1 MLQSR
6 KSAAYVYNAD
16 GIRETKQVTVGGST
30 TTHTYVTQNGK
41 VVRETIGSGSTA
53 KVLDFIYDES
63 GRPFALIYKNG
74 TATAQTYC
82 YVLNLQGDV
91 VKLIWYIPGFE
102 YQEMAAYIYDSWGN
116 ILTATGTMAQI
127 NPLRYRGYY
136 YDTETGFYYLQSR
149 YYDPVTHRF
158 INADSYSSTGQG
170 IIGYNMFAY
179 CNNSPVI
186 QADHTG
192 EFGLLTLVS
201 AVVSA
206 AVNVATTYIAA
217 KATGQEYTLTDAL
230 VSAAIGAV
238 NAIPGAGPFIAGGIS
253 GAYSAYTAVKNGAT
267 AGEAALCFAVS
278 ATATTASIGNLAN
291 LGTESALRIAA
302 TASADL
308 VFGTGYNCIA
318 ATTNKAVSV
327 KAEERKASGT
337 QTTRTTRSRNTQ
349 KRGNKR
355 TGYTMCLY

>member
-102 YQEMAAYIYDSWGN
+102 YQEMAAYIYDAWGN

-136 YDTETGFYYLQSR
+136 YDTETGLYY
-149 YYDPVTHRF
+149 V
-158 INADSYSSTGQG
+158 STD
-170 IIGYNMFAY
+170 MFQQDRAY
-179 CNNSPVI
+179 LETICLP
-186 QADHTG
+186 
-192 EFGLLTLVS
+192 
-201 AVVSA
+201 
-206 AVNVATTYIAA
+206 
-217 KATGQEYTLTDAL
+217 
-230 VSAAIGAV
+230 
-238 NAIPGAGPFIAGGIS
+238 IAGI
-253 GAYSAYTAVKNGAT
+253 
-267 AGEAALCFAVS
+267 
-278 ATATTASIGNLAN
+278 
-291 LGTESALRIAA
+291 
-302 TASADL
+302 
-308 VFGTGYNCIA
+308 
-318 ATTNKAVSV
+318 
-327 KAEERKASGT
+327 
-337 QTTRTTRSRNTQ
+337 TR
-349 KRGNKR
+349 
-355 TGYTMCLY
+355 